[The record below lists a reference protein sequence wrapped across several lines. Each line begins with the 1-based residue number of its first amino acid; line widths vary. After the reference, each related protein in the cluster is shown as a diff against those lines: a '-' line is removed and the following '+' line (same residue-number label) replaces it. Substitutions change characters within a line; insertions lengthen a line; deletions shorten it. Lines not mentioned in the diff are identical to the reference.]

1 MAQHLAHIALLVKDY
16 DEALSFYVSKLG
28 FRLIEDTCII
38 ASKRWVLI
46 APPGSG
52 QCNILLA
59 KAEGSEQLKCVGN
72 QSAGRVFLFLHT
84 NDFENDYQNLLLNN
98 IKIVRQPTN
107 EAYGTVLVFSDLYGN
122 LWDLIDI

>member
-28 FRLIEDTCII
+28 FRLIEDTCIS

>member
-1 MAQHLAHIALLVKDY
+1 MAQHLAHLALLVKDY

-28 FRLIEDTCII
+28 FRLIEDTCIS

-122 LWDLIDI
+122 LWDLIEI

>member
-16 DEALSFYVSKLG
+16 DEALSFFVSKLG
-28 FRLIEDTCII
+28 FRLIEDTCIS

-122 LWDLIDI
+122 LWDLIEI